1 MVSESVCSSSCVSS
15 AKGTRRPDH
24 SSSSFAAE
32 SSTHCI
38 TQRGIPT
45 VDIPTLS
52 PAPVVSQDASRI
64 TSPYLCGDSP
74 DKCQAS
80 RHLPPQQ
87 LGLTSGQV
95 TMTMAQ
101 KTVQQTLPAPP
112 PPPPPPPPMPT
123 EAPPAQRRVSRRA
136 NSIHQRPDVSDG
148 AGVAAGH
155 RSAGA
160 FNGQLSRPLSLLDEL
175 RRKQAARGLSLRDKD
190 ALTEASPAS
199 NSGAGAARK
208 DSQAAPVLSPT
219 GRQSRSHRQQQ
230 AGGDEPALAQESKG
244 FLAAALRSKFHTVNT
259 SDSLSSSRVNGS
271 IWDDD

>member
-32 SSTHCI
+32 SSTHGI

-101 KTVQQTLPAPP
+101 KTVQRLHQHKGESAAEQTPSTSDRTCQTLSQTQQALRQDTGLQGPS
-112 PPPPPPPPMPT
+112 T
-123 EAPPAQRRVSRRA
+123 A
-136 NSIHQRPDVSDG
+136 NSQGPCH
-148 AGVAAGH
+148 
-155 RSAGA
+155 
-160 FNGQLSRPLSLLDEL
+160 F
-175 RRKQAARGLSLRDKD
+175 
-190 ALTEASPAS
+190 
-199 NSGAGAARK
+199 
-208 DSQAAPVLSPT
+208 
-219 GRQSRSHRQQQ
+219 
-230 AGGDEPALAQESKG
+230 
-244 FLAAALRSKFHTVNT
+244 
-259 SDSLSSSRVNGS
+259 
-271 IWDDD
+271 

>member
-1 MVSESVCSSSCVSS
+1 MGQRTCFFPF
-15 AKGTRRPDH
+15 RP
-24 SSSSFAAE
+24 
-32 SSTHCI
+32 
-38 TQRGIPT
+38 
-45 VDIPTLS
+45 LS
-52 PAPVVSQDASRI
+52 DA
-64 TSPYLCGDSP
+64 
-74 DKCQAS
+74 
-80 RHLPPQQ
+80 
-87 LGLTSGQV
+87 
-95 TMTMAQ
+95 
-101 KTVQQTLPAPP
+101 
-112 PPPPPPPPMPT
+112 
-123 EAPPAQRRVSRRA
+123 
-136 NSIHQRPDVSDG
+136 

-208 DSQAAPVLSPT
+208 DS
-219 GRQSRSHRQQQ
+219 HRQQQ

-271 IWDDD
+271 IWDDDD